1 MTAQLRAERFAD
13 LHRGPG
19 VFVVPNPWD
28 VGTARLF
35 ELMGYQALATTSSGF
50 AFSEG
55 RQDNPPPREEMLA
68 HIRTIASATSLP
80 VSADLQHG
88 YGDDPQTVAETI
100 RAAAEAGAVGG
111 SIEDRPYRALNERAL
126 YPIKLAAERVRAAAE
141 AAHTLPIRFV
151 LTARCE
157 NYLCGNPDLDDT
169 IRRLRAYQ
177 DAGADVL
184 YAPGLT
190 APEEIRA
197 VVASVHRPVNF
208 VAGLAGEP
216 FSIAELE
223 SFGVRRISLGSTL
236 ARVAFGSLIAAAEEM
251 REHGTFGF
259 VSSAI
264 PYARIDELFAVQ
276 PQPGGQRTARQCRTV
291 RPSTRPT

>member
-1 MTAQLRAERFAD
+1 MISNNTFTFSAIGCKFAVMTAQRSKAD
-13 LHRGPG
+13 RLVELHKGPG
-19 VFVVPNPWD
+19 AFVIPNPWD
-28 VGTARLF
+28 VGTARLL
-35 ELMGYQALATTSSGF
+35 ERLGYQALATTSSGF

-55 RQDNPPPREEMLA
+55 RQDNPPAREEMFA
-68 HIRTIASATSLP
+68 HIRAIAAATSLP

-100 RAAAEAGAVGG
+100 RGAAEMGVVGG
-111 SIEDRPYRALNERAL
+111 SIEDRPYRAHTDQEL
-126 YPIKLAAERVRAAAE
+126 YPIEVAATRIRAAAE
-141 AAHTLPIRFV
+141 VARTLPFQFV

-177 DAGADVL
+177 AAGADVL

-190 APEEIRA
+190 TSDEIRTL
-197 VVASVHRPVNF
+197 VASVDRPVNF

-216 FSIAELE
+216 FSIAQLE

-236 ARVAFGSLIAAAEEM
+236 ARVALGSLIAAAEEM
-251 REHGTFGF
+251 RERGTFDF

-264 PYARIDELFAVQ
+264 SYARIDELFAD
-276 PQPGGQRTARQCRTV
+276 
-291 RPSTRPT
+291 

>member
-1 MTAQLRAERFAD
+1 MTSQGTKAERFVE
-13 LHRGPG
+13 LHKGPG
-19 VFVVPNPWD
+19 AFVIPNPWD
-28 VGTARLF
+28 IGSTRLL
-35 ELMGYQALATTSSGF
+35 ERLGYQALATTSSGF

-68 HIRTIASATSLP
+68 HVRAIANASSLP

-100 RAAAEAGAVGG
+100 RGAAEAGVVGA
-111 SIEDRPYRALNERAL
+111 SIEDRPYRAHTDHAL
-126 YPIKLAAERVRAAAE
+126 YPIDLAADRVRAAAE
-141 AAHTLPIRFV
+141 AARALPFPFM

-157 NYLCGNPDLDDT
+157 NYLCGNPDLNDT

-190 APEEIRA
+190 TSEEIRT
-197 VVASVHRPVNF
+197 VVASVDRPVNF
-208 VAGLAGEP
+208 VAGLVGEP
-216 FSIAELE
+216 FSIAQLA

-236 ARVAFGSLIAAAEEM
+236 ARVAFGSLITAAEEV
-251 REHGTFGF
+251 RDHGTLGF
-259 VSSAI
+259 IANAI
-264 PYARIDELFAVQ
+264 PYGRIDELLA
-276 PQPGGQRTARQCRTV
+276 P
-291 RPSTRPT
+291 

>member
-1 MTAQLRAERFAD
+1 MTSQGTKAERFVE
-13 LHRGPG
+13 LHKGPG
-19 VFVVPNPWD
+19 AFVIPNPWD
-28 VGTARLF
+28 IGSTRLL
-35 ELMGYQALATTSSGF
+35 ERLGYQALATTSSGF

-68 HIRTIASATSLP
+68 HVRAIANASSLP

-100 RAAAEAGAVGG
+100 RGAAEAGVVGA
-111 SIEDRPYRALNERAL
+111 SIEDRPYRAHTDHAL
-126 YPIKLAAERVRAAAE
+126 YPIDLAADRVRAAAE
-141 AAHTLPIRFV
+141 AARALPFPFM

-157 NYLCGNPDLDDT
+157 NYLCGNPDLNDT

-190 APEEIRA
+190 TSEEIRT
-197 VVASVHRPVNF
+197 VVASVDRPVNF
-208 VAGLAGEP
+208 VAGLVGEP
-216 FSIAELE
+216 FSIAQLA

-236 ARVAFGSLIAAAEEM
+236 ARVAFGSLITAAEEM
-251 REHGTFGF
+251 RDHGTLGF
-259 VSSAI
+259 IANAI
-264 PYARIDELFAVQ
+264 PYGRIDELLA
-276 PQPGGQRTARQCRTV
+276 P
-291 RPSTRPT
+291 

>member
-13 LHRGPG
+13 LHKGPG
-19 VFVVPNPWD
+19 AFVMPNPWD
-28 VGTARLF
+28 AGTARVF

-55 RQDNPPPREEMLA
+55 RQDNPPAREEMLA
-68 HIRTIASATSLP
+68 HVRTIASATSLP

-88 YGDDPQTVAETI
+88 YGADPQTVAETI
-100 RAAAEAGAVGG
+100 WEAAETGAVGG
-111 SIEDRPYRALNERAL
+111 SIEDRPYRSHTDCAL
-126 YPIKLAAERVRAAAE
+126 YPIEFAAERVRAAAE

-190 APEEIRA
+190 TSEEIRA
-197 VVASVHRPVNF
+197 VVASVDRPVNF

-216 FSIAELE
+216 FSITQLE

-236 ARVAFGSLIAAAEEM
+236 ARLAFGTVIAAVEEM
-251 REHGTFGF
+251 RDRGTFDF

-264 PYARIDELFAVQ
+264 PYARIDELFAV
-276 PQPGGQRTARQCRTV
+276 
-291 RPSTRPT
+291 

>member
-1 MTAQLRAERFAD
+1 MSPQREKAERLVE
-13 LHRGPG
+13 LHKGPG
-19 VFVVPNPWD
+19 VFVIPNPWD
-28 VGTARLF
+28 TGSARLL
-35 ELMGYQALATTSSGF
+35 ERLGYQALATTSSGF

-55 RQDNPPPREEMLA
+55 RQDNPPAREEMLA
-68 HIRTIASATSLP
+68 HIRTIAAATSLP

-100 RAAAEAGAVGG
+100 CAAGDAGVVGG
-111 SIEDRPYRALNERAL
+111 SIEDRPYRAHTDHTL
-126 YPIKLAAERVRAAAE
+126 YPIEFAASRVRAAAE
-141 AAHTLPIRFV
+141 AARSLPFPFV

-190 APEEIRA
+190 TPEEIRA
-197 VVASVHRPVNF
+197 VVASVDRPVNF
-208 VAGLAGEP
+208 VAGLVGRP
-216 FSIAELE
+216 FSIAQLE

-236 ARVAFGSLIAAAEEM
+236 ARVAFGSLITAAAEM
-251 REHGTFGF
+251 RDSGTFNFLTG
-259 VSSAI
+259 AI
-264 PYARIDELFAVQ
+264 PYAHIDELLADVPDLQ
-276 PQPGGQRTARQCRTV
+276 GQKHPPQ
-291 RPSTRPT
+291 